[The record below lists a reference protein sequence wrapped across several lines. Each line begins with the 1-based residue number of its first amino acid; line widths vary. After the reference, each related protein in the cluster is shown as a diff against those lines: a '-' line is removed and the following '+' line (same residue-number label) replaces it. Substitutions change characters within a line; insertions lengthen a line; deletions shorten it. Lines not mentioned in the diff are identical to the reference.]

1 MSGWYYPKSSPKPVK
16 NGIAVSSK
24 RGAIGEQW
32 WSKRFLE
39 ALNRMGMENRL
50 ARGRTYA
57 RKGQVIRL
65 DAKEGG
71 VEAAVQ
77 GSSSKPYSITISLK
91 QWDKKGWNSVIS
103 AIADQALYSA
113 QMLSGEMPHEIEA
126 VVEKAGFCL
135 FPKNGTDLRTTCSC
149 PDYANPCKHIAAVY
163 YILAERFDMDPFLIF
178 EMRGKDKEELL
189 EALRIERGGGEEEK
203 LPEPAAIESPVP
215 EITAS
220 HFFTM
225 RTPADRFPVHLTREA
240 EVKGGLFRS
249 LGPSPCMIGKENV
262 SDILS
267 KVYEIA
273 PAYVSW
279 LVHGT
284 ESHEQD
290 EGK

>member
-39 ALNRMGMENRL
+39 ALNRMGMDNRL

-57 RKGQVIRL
+57 RKGQVMRL
-65 DAKEGG
+65 TVKDGT

-77 GSSSKPYSITISLK
+77 GSSSRPYTITISLK
-91 QWDKKGWNSVIS
+91 QWDTKGWSSVITH
-103 AIADQALYSA
+103 IADQALYSA
-113 QMLSGEMPHEIEA
+113 QMLAGEMPHEIEGI
-126 VVEKAGFCL
+126 VDKAGFSL

-163 YILAERFDMDPFLIF
+163 YILAERFDKDPFLIF
-178 EMRGKDKEELL
+178 EMRGKNKEELL
-189 EALRIERGGGEEEK
+189 AALRDERGGEEEETE
-203 LPEPAAIESPVP
+203 PEPEVTEIPAP
-215 EITAS
+215 ELS
-220 HFFTM
+220 VQNFFSM
-225 RTPADRFPVHLTREA
+225 KTPGDRFPVHLTREA

-249 LGPSPCMIGKENV
+249 LGPSPCMIGKVAV

-267 KVYEIA
+267 QVYEIA
-273 PAYVSW
+273 PAYVSR
-279 LVHGT
+279 LVHGDDT
-284 ESHEQD
+284 NE
-290 EGK
+290 KNP